1 MTYPSWELRKPDHGS
16 NSARNLSNQA
26 LKEGQCRSVYFLSSL
41 GGNRH
46 RHAIFGV
53 KIKGGKILG
62 KGREFLEPVSKL
74 FDRSNRDVP
83 AGYNVVAT
91 RLNSPT
97 ELYLLFQNDEKQ
109 KPFGKHHYHSAC
121 TFDIMTKELK
131 SFEPPKQH
139 KTDALLISAYDKL
152 YHLAVSAVE
161 VYDPQ
166 ACSWKSC
173 SSFPHYQEEDWSSSR
188 MTGYAI
194 CYGCI
199 LVSVEPPET
208 CERRESPLWVY
219 DVTLDEWSEVKVP
232 TDDDSDF
239 HYPFTDKAVVID
251 DTIYARSFEETVVAF
266 SLMRKQMVDGSMEY
280 SVDKPRKLHGLR
292 TCFHLDPDCYSVS
305 DCLVHLG
312 GFNFCLVQS
321 IQKYFDRQRVFI
333 TTFDIIYK
341 EGKRRIR
348 TLDTTMREVD
358 ISCLG
363 QFYIESG
370 FTLECEEGNEIVST
384 SSMMQPTDDP
394 RLCKLQQVCS
404 KRQDKEAE
412 KKTETDEIEVEF
424 AENNLV
430 G

>member
-1 MTYPSWELRKPDHGS
+1 
-16 NSARNLSNQA
+16 
-26 LKEGQCRSVYFLSSL
+26 
-41 GGNRH
+41 
-46 RHAIFGV
+46 
-53 KIKGGKILG
+53 
-62 KGREFLEPVSKL
+62 
-74 FDRSNRDVP
+74 
-83 AGYNVVAT
+83 
-91 RLNSPT
+91 
-97 ELYLLFQNDEKQ
+97 
-109 KPFGKHHYHSAC
+109 
-121 TFDIMTKELK
+121 
-131 SFEPPKQH
+131 
-139 KTDALLISAYDKL
+139 
-152 YHLAVSAVE
+152 
-161 VYDPQ
+161 
-166 ACSWKSC
+166 
-173 SSFPHYQEEDWSSSR
+173 

-208 CERRESPLWVY
+208 CKRRESPLWVY

-394 RLCKLQQVCS
+394 RLCKLQQAVKDKIRKQKRRRRQMKS
-404 KRQDKEAE
+404 KLSSRKITLLENLCPASSSPISQPRNSLSLSLSVDEMVKGLFKSYLVQRLSAE
-412 KKTETDEIEVEF
+412 PKRREYNLKSLKAVNRNQKRRKMNNENKVSGVDVIGYQITNYQQKRAIIRLRGGVELQASFVEF
-424 AENNLV
+424 EQLV
-430 G
+430 VSKQLGK